1 MQRMF
6 NFNVLYIVIRNEH
19 YNNSLTINILGNWL
33 PTFLLFG
40 FLGLVGLL
48 QFLITFTTILYSC
61 RVLVCPT
68 KRNPIVC
75 NCNSESFARGN
86 VIVLNNNLVTRIS
99 VHARLFHFDQT
110 STLHALI
117 RACALIYFSGSFKD
131 FCQIFRPN
139 PENLWQ
145 KLGLFFW

>member
-1 MQRMF
+1 MKILLCNWYPRRIFALMKKNSRLFLMLKKTYVMQRMF
-6 NFNVLYIVIRNEH
+6 NFNVLCIVIRNEH
-19 YNNSLTINILGNWL
+19 YSNSLTINILGNWL

-48 QFLITFTTILYSC
+48 QFLVTFTTILYSC

-86 VIVLNNNLVTRIS
+86 VIVLNNTLVTRIS
-99 VHARLFHFDQT
+99 VHARL
-110 STLHALI
+110 I
-117 RACALIYFSGSFKD
+117 
-131 FCQIFRPN
+131 
-139 PENLWQ
+139 
-145 KLGLFFW
+145 